1 LAVAMRL
8 AQPVLSKNIVNA
20 RATDLRNG
28 FMLKNIIQA
37 TGRTICADIG
47 SFLVTF
53 SICYPAT
60 P

>member
-1 LAVAMRL
+1 MRL